1 VKSKKSAVIEESQAA
16 SIEENLPILLL
27 GKRPSRGGVRK
38 PIIESD
44 QEEDEDEYKYESE
57 SDSQNAKP
65 KKLLK
70 RSSSSSSA
78 VNAVKE
84 GKLKSKI
91 ES

>member
-1 VKSKKSAVIEESQAA
+1 M
-16 SIEENLPILLL
+16 PILLL
-27 GKRPSRGGVRK
+27 GKRPSRSGVRK

-44 QEEDEDEYKYESE
+44 QEEDEDEYKYD
-57 SDSQNAKP
+57 SDSDSLDAKP

-84 GKLKSKI
+84 GNLKKKSKI